1 LARNLIATL
10 FVLFLFAPVYA
21 LTTDSTSVQSATDT
35 SINQSADT
43 FMETTY
49 ARVKDAQP
57 LLLSGNKNV
66 VNDIEL
72 YHTPARNGFIFVLLL
87 LMIVVLTYLKA
98 AFSND
103 LDDLVQSVAS
113 RNMAQQIFR
122 SRTKD
127 VSFSSVMLNIN
138 FIIAISLFI
147 HFIMMK
153 YVRGATSESIASIL
167 LIIFLFTF
175 FYLTKIATIKFIG
188 VMFDARDECDEYI
201 FNFTGMCKTAGLAL
215 LPALFIFYTTQEKF
229 YSLVVVIVIL
239 ISCYLLV
246 NFVLRGLSTG
256 YRLMYRSVYHFFL
269 YVCVV
274 EISPIFLLFKLL
286 TKTIT

>member
-1 LARNLIATL
+1 MA
-10 FVLFLFAPVYA
+10 
-21 LTTDSTSVQSATDT
+21 
-35 SINQSADT
+35 
-43 FMETTY
+43 TTY
-49 ARVKDAQP
+49 ARVKDAHP
-57 LLLSGNKNV
+57 LLLGGNKTV
-66 VNDIEL
+66 VNDIEQ
-72 YHTPARNGFIFVLLL
+72 YHAPARNGFIFVLLI
-87 LMIVVLTYLKA
+87 LMIVLLTYLKA

-103 LDDLVQSVAS
+103 LDDLVQSVIS

-127 VSFSSVMLNIN
+127 ISFSSIVLNIN

-147 HFIMMK
+147 HFMMMK
-153 YVRGATSESIASIL
+153 YVRGATSESVVTIL
-167 LIIFLFTF
+167 LIIFLFTL
-175 FYLTKIATIKFIG
+175 FYLTKIAALKFIG

-215 LPALFIFYTTQEKF
+215 LPALFIFYTAQEKF
-229 YSLVVVIVIL
+229 YVFMLVIVLL
-239 ISCYLLV
+239 ISGYLLV